1 MLVGVILELQHCNN
15 CNTATR
21 QETFFE
27 KNPTNIREPQWQC
40 CNFALGTKPTP
51 PLPKGGSLSA
61 PYYPLALHGERRR
74 GRRPKGE
81 SQRVPKDGKGVVPLQ
96 IRYKAVVS
104 PFPTS
109 EIERH

>member
-1 MLVGVILELQHCNN
+1 MNRNDNVVTLHSEN
-15 CNTATR
+15 
-21 QETFFE
+21 
-27 KNPTNIREPQWQC
+27 
-40 CNFALGTKPTP
+40 KPTP